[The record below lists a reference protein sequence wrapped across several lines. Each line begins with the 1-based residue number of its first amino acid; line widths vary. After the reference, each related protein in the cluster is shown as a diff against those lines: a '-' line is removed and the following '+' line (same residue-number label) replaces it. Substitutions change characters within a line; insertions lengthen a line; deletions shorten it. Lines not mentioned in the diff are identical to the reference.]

1 MTDYTAAIFDLDGV
15 IADTARLH
23 FAAWQRLADEEGFLL
38 PADADDRLKGVDR
51 MASLAIVLEGASR
64 SYTAEE
70 QAQLADRKNRLYQA
84 LITQLT
90 PDDLLPGAETLLNT
104 LTAWGVPMALASAS
118 KNAKAVVEGLGIADR
133 FHTIAD
139 AAQVRHPKPDPEIF
153 LMAARGLG
161 VTPTR
166 CVGVEDAAAGVTA
179 IKRAGMYAIA
189 VGDPAAL
196 GEADRVIPSLTA
208 LNPADYFTPQAK
220 DSEREEAIRRK
231 T

>member
-23 FAAWQRLADEEGFLL
+23 FAAWQKLADDEGFHL
-38 PADADDRLKGVDR
+38 PADADERLKGVDR

-64 SYTAEE
+64 PYNNDE
-70 QAQLADRKNRLYQA
+70 QTQLADRKNRHYQA

-90 PDDLLPGAETLLNT
+90 PADLLPGAETVLDT
-104 LTAWGVPMALASAS
+104 LAAWGIPMALASAS
-118 KNAKAVVEGLGIADR
+118 KNARAVVQGLGIAGR

-153 LMAARGLG
+153 LMAAHGLG
-161 VTPTR
+161 VSPSR

-179 IKRAGMYAIA
+179 IKRAGMYAIG
-189 VGDPAAL
+189 VGEPTVL
-196 GEADRVIPSLTA
+196 READRVIPDLMA
-208 LNPADYFTPQAK
+208 FNPADCFAPRAN
-220 DSEREEAIRRK
+220 RWR
-231 T
+231 